1 LNQRRAA
8 TKSPD
13 ITIRS
18 HCNNNRKESL
28 SGPPYFRASLSFG
41 YISLIYNEF
50 HIQGGLMSRALI
62 ETNELAAV
70 KLGPAPIEP
79 SWIIDGH
86 PVAQCCV
93 LSRSDDGLASTI
105 LWECSEGRFN
115 WYYDFDETI
124 MILEGSIV
132 LQSDTMP
139 ATRYGAGDVIFFRD
153 GAHARWHVEGRVR
166 KLAFCRKAQPA
177 WLGFA
182 VRVFLKLRK
191 IILPPGERQAASL
204 MSSS

>member
-1 LNQRRAA
+1 
-8 TKSPD
+8 
-13 ITIRS
+13 
-18 HCNNNRKESL
+18 
-28 SGPPYFRASLSFG
+28 
-41 YISLIYNEF
+41 
-50 HIQGGLMSRALI
+50 MSRALI

-79 SWIIDGH
+79 SWIIDGN

-93 LSRSDDGLASTI
+93 MSRSDDGLASTI

-132 LQSDTMP
+132 LESDTMP
-139 ATRYGAGDVIFFRD
+139 ATRYSAGDVIFFRD

-166 KLAFCRKAQPA
+166 KLAFCRKTHPA

-182 VRVFLKLRK
+182 LRVVLKLRK
-191 IILPPGERQAASL
+191 IILPPGERPATSL